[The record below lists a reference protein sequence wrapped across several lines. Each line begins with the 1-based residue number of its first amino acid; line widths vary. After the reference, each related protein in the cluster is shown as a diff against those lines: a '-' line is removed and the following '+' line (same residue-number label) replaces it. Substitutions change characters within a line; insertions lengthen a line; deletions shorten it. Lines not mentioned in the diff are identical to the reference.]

1 MRINQYVAQ
10 CTGLSR
16 RAADELVRKGQVSVN
31 GQLAE
36 QGYQVAEEDQ
46 VSLNGKPI
54 APPSELQTLL
64 LNKPVG
70 YVCSRDGQGSPT
82 IYQLIPREFLHL
94 KPIGRLD
101 KDSSGL
107 ILMTD
112 DGQLANRLSH
122 PKYVKNKVYKVR
134 LNKPLTTNG
143 QQQIRRG
150 VKLID
155 GPSQLELKPLDRQG
169 LNWQVTMHEGRNR
182 QIRRTFVA
190 VGVTVATLQRIQ
202 LGDYYLEQLG
212 NKSYL
217 LV

>member
-10 CTGLSR
+10 STGLSR
-16 RAADELVRKGQVSVN
+16 RAADGLIGKSQVSVN
-31 GQLAE
+31 GVVAE
-36 QGYQVAEEDQ
+36 RGYQVQPGDQ
-46 VSLNGKPI
+46 VSLNGQ
-54 APPSELQTLL
+54 AVNPPDQLQTLL

-82 IYQLIPREFLHL
+82 IYQLIPRQFLHL

-112 DGQLANRLSH
+112 DGQLANQLSH
-122 PKYVKNKVYKVR
+122 PKYAKNKVYRVK
-134 LNKPLTTNG
+134 LNKPLSSNA
-143 QQQIRRG
+143 QKQISHG

-155 GPSQLELKPLDRQG
+155 GPSQLQLKPLDSQG
-169 LNWQVTMHEGRNR
+169 LTWQVTMHEGRNR

-202 LGDYYLEQLG
+202 LADFNLEQLG
-212 NKSYL
+212 NKTYL